1 MDVLRGV
8 RVIDVTAWMFVPGCG
23 GVLAH
28 WGADVIKIE
37 PTNNPDPGRG
47 YTATQASSIAFKH
60 YNRGKRGIALNLATD
75 AGREIL
81 YRLVESADIFLTSY
95 LTDTRKKLKIDVAD
109 IRARSPRIIYA
120 KGTGRGPKGPQAERG
135 GYDLASWWGRGSLAD
150 TAAKAAGVDFPPGMT
165 GHGDGMAGHTLAGGI
180 CAALFQRERT
190 GKTSIVDGSLMG
202 TAVWFN
208 GPAIN
213 AAAAGEEWGGAGRSR
228 ESRNPLVNNY
238 RSSDGRWIQ
247 LCMLSNP
254 DADWANLVT
263 HLGRPDLGSDPR
275 FATIAAREENRA
287 EALSIMDKTFA
298 GHTYKELVG
307 MLATASGVWEPI
319 QTAAEI
325 HEDVQTHANGFV
337 RKVRY
342 PDGAEVSLVV
352 PGVMFDEEAGDVL
365 PAPAWGEHTDEVLGE
380 LGMTAGEIGRHR
392 ESGAVR

>member
-1 MDVLRGV
+1 
-8 RVIDVTAWMFVPGCG
+8 
-23 GVLAH
+23 
-28 WGADVIKIE
+28 
-37 PTNNPDPGRG
+37 
-47 YTATQASSIAFKH
+47 
-60 YNRGKRGIALNLATD
+60 
-75 AGREIL
+75 
-81 YRLVESADIFLTSY
+81 
-95 LTDTRKKLKIDVAD
+95 
-109 IRARSPRIIYA
+109 
-120 KGTGRGPKGPQAERG
+120 
-135 GYDLASWWGRGSLAD
+135 
-150 TAAKAAGVDFPPGMT
+150 
-165 GHGDGMAGHTLAGGI
+165 
-180 CAALFQRERT
+180 
-190 GKTSIVDGSLMG
+190 
-202 TAVWFN
+202 
-208 GPAIN
+208 
-213 AAAAGEEWGGAGRSR
+213 
-228 ESRNPLVNNY
+228 
-238 RSSDGRWIQ
+238 
-247 LCMLSNP
+247 MLSNP

-325 HEDVQTHANGFV
+325 HEDVQTHTNGFV